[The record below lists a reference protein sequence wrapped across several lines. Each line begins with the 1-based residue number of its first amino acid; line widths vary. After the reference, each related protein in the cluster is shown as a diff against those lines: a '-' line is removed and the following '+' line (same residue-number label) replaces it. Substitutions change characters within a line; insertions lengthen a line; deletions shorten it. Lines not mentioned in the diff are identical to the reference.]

1 MSCGVI
7 RIHKV
12 KMSAG
17 GEVTRR
23 YEHAFRKRISANVD
37 DERVELDEYSG
48 PENRAEFFRKIRA
61 RQRLATSKRSD
72 SVGLLEVMATTTD
85 GLPKGKDGK
94 PQDEKSW
101 VEDCVSAMKMMYG
114 ADNFIGYAVHHDE
127 KETHIHAFVVPLVTK
142 RVEKTRLT
150 LDEEERL
157 QKLCEERKIDFLRPP
172 KKPKGS
178 TDQTVWNKYKDD
190 VKAYDEFKKQ
200 IKPLL
205 AEVGAI
211 KTEAVLDAQK
221 FCADR
226 QTLSH
231 FQDVFWRFVS
241 KKYGLERGEKGSQ
254 KTYSPTNLH
263 KWHERLK
270 SQEKHLW
277 ERDRGLL
284 ERSQALDDRESFLID
299 DEADLDAKKQ
309 IWNQSVRDFNANGL
323 KFNAAHQR
331 FDFEGMYN
339 AGNEQIRALTALLGT
354 EKRHRIKAEEK
365 LERWL
370 RLTPEELHQTADY
383 LEQNGFENW
392 QQYEDTPKKAPKKTR
407 EQGYSR

>member
-1 MSCGVI
+1 MSCGVT
-7 RIHKV
+7 RIHKIKV
-12 KMSAG
+12 SAG

-23 YEHAFRKRISANVD
+23 YEHAFRERISANVD
-37 DERVELDEYSG
+37 TERVELDEYDG
-48 PENRAEFFRKIRA
+48 PENRAAFFRAIRA
-61 RQRLATSKRSD
+61 RQSLATSRRSD
-72 SVGLLEVMATTTD
+72 NVGLLEVMVTTTD
-85 GLPKGKDGK
+85 GLPQG
-94 PQDEKSW
+94 DEKDW
-101 VEDCVSAMKMMYG
+101 VKDSVDVIKSMYG
-114 ADNFIGYAVHHDE
+114 EENFIGYAVHHDE
-127 KETHIHAFVVPLVTK
+127 KETHIHAFVVPLQTK
-142 RVEKTRLT
+142 KIEKTRLT
-150 LDEEERL
+150 LEEEERL
-157 QKLCEERKIDFLRPP
+157 QKLCEEKKIDFLRPP
-172 KKPKGS
+172 KKPKGC
-178 TDQTVWNKYKDD
+178 TDQTVWDAYKAD

-205 AEVGAI
+205 VEIGAI
-211 KTEAVLDAQK
+211 KTETVLDAQK

-226 QTLSH
+226 QTMSR
-231 FQDVFWRFVS
+231 FQDAWWELVS

-263 KWHERLK
+263 KWHESLK
-270 SQEKHLW
+270 EQEKDLS

-284 ERSQALDDRESFLID
+284 TRSQTLDDRESSLNEK
-299 DEADLDAKKQ
+299 EADLDAKKQ

-354 EKRHRIKAEEK
+354 EKRHRIEAEEK

-370 RLTPEELHQTADY
+370 HMTPEELHQTADY
-383 LEQNGFENW
+383 LKQNDFENW
-392 QQYEDTPKKAPKKTR
+392 QQYENTPKKAPKKTQ

>member
-1 MSCGVI
+1 MSCGVT

-12 KMSAG
+12 KVSAG

-37 DERVELDEYSG
+37 TERVELDECYG
-48 PENRAEFFRKIRA
+48 PESRVEFFRQLRA
-61 RQRLATSKRSD
+61 RQRLATSRRSD
-72 SVGLLEVMATTTD
+72 NVGLLEVMVTTTD
-85 GLPKGKDGK
+85 GLPQG
-94 PQDEKSW
+94 DEKDWIKDS
-101 VEDCVSAMKMMYG
+101 VDVIKSMYG
-114 ADNFIGYAVHHDE
+114 EENFLGYAVHHDE
-127 KETHIHAFVVPLVTK
+127 KETHIHAFVVPLLTK
-142 RVEKTRLT
+142 KIEKTRLT
-150 LDEEERL
+150 LEEEERL
-157 QKLCEERKIDFLRPP
+157 QKLCEEKKIDFLRPP
-172 KKPKGS
+172 KKPKGC
-178 TDQTVWNKYKDD
+178 TDQTVWDKYKDD

-200 IKPLL
+200 IYPLL
-205 AEVGAI
+205 VEIGAV
-211 KTEAVLDAQK
+211 KTETVLDAQK

-226 QTLSH
+226 QTMSR
-231 FQDVFWRFVS
+231 FQDAWWELVS
-241 KKYGLERGEKGSQ
+241 KKYGLERGEKNSQ
-254 KTYSPTNLH
+254 KTYAPTDLH

-270 SQEKHLW
+270 EQEKHLS
-277 ERDRGLL
+277 ERDKGLL

-354 EKRHRIKAEEK
+354 EKRHRIEAEEK

-370 RLTPEELHQTADY
+370 HMTPEELHQTADY
-383 LEQNGFENW
+383 LEQNDFENW